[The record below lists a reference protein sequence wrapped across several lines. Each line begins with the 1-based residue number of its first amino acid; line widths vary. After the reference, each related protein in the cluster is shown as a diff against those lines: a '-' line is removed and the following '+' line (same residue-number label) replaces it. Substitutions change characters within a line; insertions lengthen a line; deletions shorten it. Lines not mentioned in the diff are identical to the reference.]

1 MYMCMKLPLENL
13 NSGPYFPYSTNIYTR
28 EMIIMPRVHGDYH
41 KFVKSLVT
49 QLVLLVFQRESRVEI
64 IFP

>member
-1 MYMCMKLPLENL
+1 MCMKLPFENL

-28 EMIIMPRVHGDYH
+28 GMIITPRVHGDYH